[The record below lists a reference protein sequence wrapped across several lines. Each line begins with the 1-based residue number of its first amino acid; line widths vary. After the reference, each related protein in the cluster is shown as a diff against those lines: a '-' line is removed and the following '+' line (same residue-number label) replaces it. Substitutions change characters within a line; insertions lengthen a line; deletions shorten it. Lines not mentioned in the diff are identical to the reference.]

1 MKAVFFPLG
10 DIRCENVICKSNLWR
25 EMSFALHLLK
35 QAVNPRL
42 SLGQCLE
49 NWGNISRNLAEPPR
63 KRKLQ
68 LNKLVS

>member
-1 MKAVFFPLG
+1 
-10 DIRCENVICKSNLWR
+10 
-25 EMSFALHLLK
+25 MSFALHLLK